1 MKKLF
6 RKLCLQA
13 RDLTDRDGAPDLIE
27 YALILT
33 LVSLAAAGQVYKVTV
48 TVDALFTNISNTLV

>member
-1 MKKLF
+1 MKRLF

-13 RDLTDRDGAPDLIE
+13 RDLTDCDGAPDLIE

-33 LVSLAAAGQVYKVTV
+33 LVSLAVAGDVHKVTV